1 MRAQILHLED
11 YQLATTQQ
19 PRNRSRP
26 GGNRRRRSPNN
37 NNNRRSGGGSANGA
51 PVLPELTEEEMKS
64 QLGDL
69 GAKTTDELRELA
81 LTKSLKNGI
90 PARRSELILEL
101 LTRAAE
107 ENDLLLGVGI
117 LDVMNDGYGF
127 LRQPNGTKGS
137 GAQEIYVAQSQ
148 VRRFNLR
155 TGDLVAGQVQAP
167 KDNERY
173 YGLIRIEV
181 VNSQSPDSAR
191 QRSRFEDMTPLFPDK
206 RFTLT
211 TTPKL
216 YATRLIDMVSPIG
229 KGQRA
234 LIVSPP
240 KAGKTI
246 LLKQIAD
253 GIAANHPDVHLLVA
267 LIGERPEEVTDM
279 RRSIDGEVFS
289 STFDEPVEDHCRA
302 AEVALDRA
310 KRLVESGADVVILV
324 DSLTRLARAYN
335 IAVPS
340 SGKTLSGG
348 MDPNALY
355 PPKRF
360 FGAAR
365 NVEVEGSLT
374 IVATCLIDTGSRL
387 DDLIYEEFKGTGNME
402 LHLNRGLAERR
413 IYPAIDIQRSGTR
426 REELLLSE
434 IELRQVWLLRRMVSI
449 ISNDS
454 GKPEEGTE
462 RVIERLSK
470 TQSNEE
476 FLASL
481 MKPETAASTA

>member
-1 MRAQILHLED
+1 
-11 YQLATTQQ
+11 
-19 PRNRSRP
+19 
-26 GGNRRRRSPNN
+26 
-37 NNNRRSGGGSANGA
+37 
-51 PVLPELTEEEMKS
+51 MKS

-69 GAKTTDELRELA
+69 GAKTTDELRAMA
-81 LTKSLKNGI
+81 LEKNLKNGI
-90 PARRSELILEL
+90 PVRRTELILEL
-101 LTRAAE
+101 LTHAAE
-107 ENDLLLGVGI
+107 ENDLLLGAGI

-127 LRQPNGTKGS
+127 LRQPSGTRGS
-137 GAQEIYVAQSQ
+137 GSQDIYVAQSQ

-173 YGLIRIEV
+173 YGLLRIEV
-181 VNSQSPDSAR
+181 VNGQSPDAAR
-191 QRSRFEDMTPLFPDK
+191 QRPRFEDMTPMFPED

-365 NVEVEGSLT
+365 NVEKEGSLT

-426 REELLLSE
+426 REELLLNE
-434 IELRQVWLLRRMVSI
+434 TELRQVWLLRRMVSI

-470 TQSNEE
+470 TQTNEE

-481 MKPETAASTA
+481 MKPEAAAASA

>member
-1 MRAQILHLED
+1 MYAQTQHLED

-19 PRNRSRP
+19 SRGRNRS
-26 GGNRRRRSPNN
+26 GGNRRRRSS
-37 NNNRRSGGGSANGA
+37 NNRNRGGGAANGA

-69 GAKTTDELRELA
+69 GAKTTDELRKMA
-81 LTKSLKNGI
+81 LEKNLKNGI
-90 PARRSELILEL
+90 PPRRTELILEL
-101 LTRAAE
+101 LTHAAE
-107 ENDLLLGVGI
+107 ENNLLLGAGI
-117 LDVMNDGYGF
+117 LDVMTDGYGF
-127 LRQPNGTKGS
+127 LRQPNGTRGTA
-137 GAQEIYVAQSQ
+137 AQDIYVAQSQ

-167 KDNERY
+167 KENEHY

-181 VNSQSPDSAR
+181 VNGQSPEDAR
-191 QRSRFEDMTPLFPDK
+191 QRPRFEDMIPLFPEE
-206 RFTLT
+206 RFILT

-246 LLKQIAD
+246 LLQQIAD
-253 GIAANHPDVHLLVA
+253 GITANQPDVHLLVA

-365 NVEVEGSLT
+365 NVEKEGSLT
-374 IVATCLIDTGSRL
+374 IIATCLIDTGSRL

-426 REELLLSE
+426 REELLLTE
-434 IELRQVWLLRRMVSI
+434 TELRQVWLLRRMVSI
-449 ISNDS
+449 ISNES

-470 TQSNEE
+470 TQTNEE
-476 FLASL
+476 FLAGL
-481 MKPETAASTA
+481 MKPEAATASA

>member
-1 MRAQILHLED
+1 MYTQIQHLED

-19 PRNRSRP
+19 SRGRNRS
-26 GGNRRRRSPNN
+26 GGNRRRRSS
-37 NNNRRSGGGSANGA
+37 NNRNRGGGGAANGA

-69 GAKTTDELRELA
+69 GAKTTDELRKMA
-81 LTKSLKNGI
+81 LEKNLKNGI
-90 PARRSELILEL
+90 PPRRTELILEL
-101 LTRAAE
+101 LSHTAE
-107 ENDLLLGVGI
+107 ENDLLLGAGI

-127 LRQPNGTKGS
+127 LRQPSGSRGT
-137 GAQEIYVAQSQ
+137 GAQDIYVAQSQ

-167 KDNERY
+167 KENERY

-181 VNSQSPDSAR
+181 VNGQSPEQAR
-191 QRSRFEDMTPLFPDK
+191 QRPRFEDMTPLFPED
-206 RFTLT
+206 RFILT

-246 LLKQIAD
+246 LLQQIAD
-253 GIAANHPDVHLLVA
+253 GISANQPDVHLLVA

-279 RRSIDGEVFS
+279 RRTIDGEVFS

-365 NVEVEGSLT
+365 NVEMEGSLT
-374 IVATCLIDTGSRL
+374 IIATCLVETGSRL

-434 IELRQVWLLRRMVSI
+434 TELRQVWLLRRMVSI

-470 TQSNEE
+470 TQTNEE

-481 MKPETAASTA
+481 MKPEAAAASA